1 MHIGGDYF
9 LDLVKH
15 GAQNLRNEAPATLIR
30 AMIAEAVLF
39 MEVRMSR
46 MPNVALAHA
55 MRRADCSNSGLA
67 SRVRQIAS
75 EEGVSLS
82 CTHVDVKRW
91 LDGVRPRTATARF
104 IAEALSR
111 KAGATFT
118 LDDIGLAGVVTPETL
133 EAALAHGG
141 GVSDVG
147 SRLLSLTR
155 RDLADDPVAI
165 QSVVVPDA
173 WGEALISWLLS
184 RPEPLKSRQNAR
196 PSVGQWD
203 VQAIRS
209 TTELFANMGFQF
221 GGGHARSA
229 LIQYYN
235 REVVPMLDGKF
246 TEPVGRA
253 LYAAAAEITELVAW
267 TAYDLGR
274 HGLAQRYFLQ
284 GLRLAQESGDRMI
297 GGLLLADMSHQ
308 ANYLGRY
315 NEAIRLARA
324 AQEGCKD
331 VATATP
337 MALFHAMEAR
347 AHAGNGDEAQCAH
360 ALLEAEKFFSKRI
373 VEDDPPWSRYFDAAE
388 LASEGAHC
396 YRDLRVPS
404 QAMQF
409 VGQAVDLCDPMYVR
423 TLAFDRLVQAASYV
437 HIGEPAKAALVAME
451 AVDLAGPLK
460 SERYLRYIRDL
471 KAELV
476 GYECEDSV
484 QAFNTVI
491 GEKYPALG
499 T

>member
-1 MHIGGDYF
+1 
-9 LDLVKH
+9 
-15 GAQNLRNEAPATLIR
+15 
-30 AMIAEAVLF
+30 
-39 MEVRMSR
+39 
-46 MPNVALAHA
+46 MPNVALAQA

-75 EEGVSLS
+75 EDGVSLS

-91 LDGVRPRTATARF
+91 LDGVRPRPATSRF

-111 KAGATFT
+111 KAGVTFT

-133 EAALAHGG
+133 EATLAHGG
-141 GVSDVG
+141 GITDVG

-155 RDLADDPVAI
+155 RDLADDPVAL

-173 WGEALISWLLS
+173 WGESLIAWLLS
-184 RPEPLKSRQNAR
+184 RPESLHVRETAR
-196 PSVGQWD
+196 PSVGKWD
-203 VQAIRS
+203 VHAIRA
-209 TTELFANMGFQF
+209 TTEIFANMGFQF

-229 LIQYYN
+229 LLQYYH

-284 GLRLAQESGDRMI
+284 GLRLAQASGDRMM

-315 NEAIRLARA
+315 DQAIRLARA
-324 AQEGCKD
+324 AQEGCKG
-331 VATATP
+331 VSTATP
-337 MALFHAMEAR
+337 MALFFAMEAR
-347 AHAGNGDEAQCAH
+347 AHAGNGDESACVR
-360 ALLEAEKFFSKRI
+360 ALNEAERFFSKRD
-373 VEDDPPWSRYFDAAE
+373 VDSDPSWVSYFDAAE

-396 YRDLRVPS
+396 YRDLRKPS
-404 QAMQF
+404 QAMEF
-409 VGQAVDLCDPMYVR
+409 VGQAVGLCDPMYVR

-437 HIGEPAKAALVAME
+437 HMNEPSQAATIALE
-451 AVDLAGPLK
+451 AIKLAGPLK

-471 KAELV
+471 KADLV
-476 GYECEDSV
+476 GYECEGEV
-484 QAFNTVI
+484 AAFNTLVAD
-491 GEKYPALG
+491 KYPSLS